1 MLMIRGLVRRYIAAG
16 LEDLKSGRLDRD
28 DKEEFEKGI
37 EVCRRR
43 IEYDEQ
49 HFELLD
55 EMDRLLTQEREEGWD
70 WEKGIKEQYEVRE
83 RQAAI
88 SEKIIA
94 ESNDL

>member
-55 EMDRLLTQEREEGWD
+55 EMDRLLTQEREEGWF
-70 WEKGIKEQYEVRE
+70 
-83 RQAAI
+83 
-88 SEKIIA
+88 
-94 ESNDL
+94 